1 MGYVCD
7 AVEAQLDFAREAA
20 YLDRLRAGLAPVAR
34 VRVPALEPEATR
46 SRAIAMEFIADLDAR
61 AAAAASDVV
70 RRRCAALTLAAVYRM
85 LFIEGFVHCD
95 LHRGNLYF
103 TRKGQVVV
111 LDAGF
116 TVQLSERIRRLFAE
130 FFLNLSLGNGERC
143 GHIVVESS
151 SGIRP
156 DADLDGF
163 VREMADLVA
172 RNSGAAA
179 RDFSLIGFATEL
191 FALQRDHGLYAASE
205 IVFPLLSLLVIEG
218 TIRDLDPGI
227 DFQQEAQP
235 PLVKALFDA
244 PRESW

>member
-1 MGYVCD
+1 
-7 AVEAQLDFAREAA
+7 
-20 YLDRLRAGLAPVAR
+20 
-34 VRVPALEPEATR
+34 
-46 SRAIAMEFIADLDAR
+46 MEFIPDLDAG
-61 AAAAASDVV
+61 AAAAASAVV
-70 RRRCAALTLAAVYRM
+70 RARYASQTLAAVYRM
-85 LFIEGFVHCD
+85 LFVEGFVHCD

-103 TRKGQVVV
+103 TRRGQVVI

-130 FFLNLSLGNGERC
+130 FFLNMSLGNGDRC
-143 GHIVVESS
+143 GRIVIESS
-151 SGIRP
+151 SGVRP

-163 VREMADLVA
+163 VRGMADLVA

-179 RDFSLIGFATEL
+179 RDFSLIGFATDS
-191 FALQRDHGLYAASE
+191 FALQRDHGLHAASE

-244 PRESW
+244 PREGSPVSSRPREHRAGIQGEVSWG